1 MSTRKYAKT
10 SLWVSIILVFG
21 YVLSLLKEAVVAN
34 YFGVSSEV
42 DAYTIALTIPVTLF
56 ALVSVAIQAI
66 VVPLYTNLLYN
77 NSQEEANKYISNLIT
92 IVSVFSVVIIIV
104 CELLASPL
112 AKLFAPGFD
121 TDTHLL
127 ATNLLRIT
135 LPTILFTII
144 DKILIGLLNVHKQFV
159 LPSFSV
165 YLLNIGL
172 ILCIILLH
180 AKWGIVA
187 ACIGQVVGGI
197 LQVLFL
203 VLICNKYY
211 QYQYVFA
218 IKDEN
223 IIKSLKQSVPVVWS
237 LSIAELCAIVNRVV
251 ASFLF
256 VGSIAA
262 LGYASKINGIM
273 MTLFTAAISSIVYPL
288 YAESTAKGDMNQL
301 NSRVN
306 FTLSVYSL
314 FLVPIMLG
322 VLCFRHELI
331 EVAFGRGAFDS
342 DAVQVTASL
351 LGYYCVGLLFMA
363 FRETLTK
370 VYYSLQDMRTPAM
383 NATIGVIIN
392 IILNLTLPF
401 IFGVEGLAIAT
412 SITATIISVRLLI
425 QLVKKYD
432 DINLK
437 RFGDNIRP
445 IIISGVAMA
454 IAVLG
459 CDYLLNDWS
468 SIVKLVVGTIVGGLI
483 YLAAVWIFK
492 TPVLNEMKSMALKK
506 SN

>member
-21 YVLSLLKEAVVAN
+21 YILSLLKEAVVAN

-223 IIKSLKQSVPVVWS
+223 IIKSLK
-237 LSIAELCAIVNRVV
+237 
-251 ASFLF
+251 F
-256 VGSIAA
+256 
-262 LGYASKINGIM
+262 
-273 MTLFTAAISSIVYPL
+273 
-288 YAESTAKGDMNQL
+288 
-301 NSRVN
+301 
-306 FTLSVYSL
+306 
-314 FLVPIMLG
+314 
-322 VLCFRHELI
+322 
-331 EVAFGRGAFDS
+331 
-342 DAVQVTASL
+342 
-351 LGYYCVGLLFMA
+351 
-363 FRETLTK
+363 
-370 VYYSLQDMRTPAM
+370 
-383 NATIGVIIN
+383 
-392 IILNLTLPF
+392 
-401 IFGVEGLAIAT
+401 
-412 SITATIISVRLLI
+412 
-425 QLVKKYD
+425 
-432 DINLK
+432 
-437 RFGDNIRP
+437 
-445 IIISGVAMA
+445 
-454 IAVLG
+454 
-459 CDYLLNDWS
+459 
-468 SIVKLVVGTIVGGLI
+468 
-483 YLAAVWIFK
+483 
-492 TPVLNEMKSMALKK
+492 
-506 SN
+506 